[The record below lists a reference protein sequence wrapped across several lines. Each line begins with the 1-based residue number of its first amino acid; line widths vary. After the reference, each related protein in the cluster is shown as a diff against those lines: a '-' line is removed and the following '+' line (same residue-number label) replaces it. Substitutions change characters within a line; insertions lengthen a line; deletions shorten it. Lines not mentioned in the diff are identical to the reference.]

1 MHPATVSLILVRYSE
16 MGLKSPPVRQ
26 RFENILLENMLCSL
40 AERGVEALVSSD
52 YGRIYVRVDDDDG
65 AVESISR
72 VFGVASLSPAVECR
86 AVMEEIGELAAE
98 MSRPLIGKGNSFAV
112 RARREGVHH
121 FTSMDLNREVGS
133 YIWKANED
141 KDVSV
146 DLQEPD
152 VEIFV
157 EVRSSRAFVFHKVVQ
172 GPGGLPLGSQGKVV
186 AFVSRRR
193 DALAAWLMMK
203 RGCRVAV
210 VTEDPSLADDL
221 RSWDPNLRL
230 ENPSDLP
237 YLMDR
242 WGALGTV
249 HGHLFGEMNLIKGTE
264 PTLPAFFPLV
274 GMDDE
279 ELERRLAAIQ

>member
-1 MHPATVSLILVRYSE
+1 MSLILVRYSE

-26 RFENILLENMLCSL
+26 RFENILLENMLDSL

-65 AVESISR
+65 AARAISR
-72 VFGVASLSPAVECR
+72 VFGVASLSPVVECR
-86 AVMEEIGELAAE
+86 AVMEEIGEAAAD

-112 RARREGVHH
+112 RARREGVHR

-141 KDVSV
+141 KGVSV

-157 EVRSSRAFVFHKVVQ
+157 EVRSSRAFVFHRVVQ

-186 AFVSRRR
+186 AFVSRIR
-193 DALAAWLMMK
+193 DTLAAWLMMK

-210 VTEDPSLADDL
+210 VTEDPSLVENL
-221 RSWDPNLRL
+221 RSWDPNLRV
-230 ENPSDLP
+230 ETPSNLP
-237 YLMDR
+237 FMMDR
-242 WGALGTV
+242 WGALGIV
-249 HGHLFGEMNLIKGTE
+249 HGHLFSEMDLIRGTE
-264 PTLPAFFPLV
+264 LTLPVFFPLV
-274 GMDDE
+274 GMDDHE
-279 ELERRLAAIQ
+279 VERRLAAIQ